1 VNKVFVAD
9 LKERDQINSPFLV
22 RDKVMAMA
30 KNGKPYMTLKLMD
43 RSGEVEGR
51 VWDRVDDFDSQFAK
65 DDFIC
70 VRAKAS
76 VYMDK
81 MQLIVQDLYRIQET
95 EVELS
100 DFLPVSQYDPQQ
112 MLAEVNVL
120 IAGMNDDHIKSLL
133 EAFFNDVEFVNLFA
147 KAPAAKAMHH
157 VYLGG
162 LLEHSLAVARLGV
175 DIAQRY
181 PNIDRDLLICGA
193 LLHDV
198 GKVAELRYARSFD
211 YSDAG
216 KLIGHIVLGVEM
228 VDEKIRTIAAFPSLK
243 ATLIKHLLLSHHG
256 QYEYGSPK
264 RPKTLEAVV
273 LNFLDDMDS
282 KINGVQAHIDKDQ
295 KGDSGWTGYHR
306 LYDRY
311 FFVGENSADAERE
324 TGNKS
329 PAPINEAPSFVPQ
342 PAPAQPQPAPAQP
355 QSVPVQPKQARSDVV
370 KSKPQQ
376 RNNSP
381 LSSNLGEQL
390 SGLNL
395 DLFGA
400 KEEQ

>member
-1 VNKVFVAD
+1 MNKVFVAD
-9 LKERDQINSPFLV
+9 LKERDQIDSPFLV
-22 RDKVMAMA
+22 RDKIMAMA

-51 VWDRVDDFDSQFAK
+51 VWDRVDEFDSMFNK
-65 DDFIC
+65 DDFIRI
-70 VRAKAS
+70 RAKAS
-76 VYMDK
+76 VYMGK
-81 MQLIVQDLYRIQET
+81 MQVIVQDLQRIDEDA
-95 EVELS
+95 VDLS

-112 MLAEVNVL
+112 MLSEVRSM
-120 IAGMNDDHIKSLL
+120 IASMSDPHVKALMDS
-133 EAFFNDVEFVNLFA
+133 FFNDTEFTGLFA

-162 LLEHSLAVARLGV
+162 LLEHSLAVARLAV
-175 DIAQRY
+175 DVSARY

-193 LLHDV
+193 LLHDI

-216 KLIGHIVLGVEM
+216 KLLGHIVIGVEM
-228 VDEKIRTIAAFPSLK
+228 VDEKIRTLESFPPMK

-256 QYEYGSPK
+256 QYDYGSPK

-282 KINGVQAHIDKDQ
+282 KINGVQAHIEKDC
-295 KGDSGWTGYHR
+295 KVDSNWTGYHR

-311 FFVGENSADAERE
+311 FFAGAA
-324 TGNKS
+324 K
-329 PAPINEAPSFVPQ
+329 EATCEQ
-342 PAPAQPQPAPAQP
+342 P
-355 QSVPVQPKQARSDVV
+355 RSDKTVV
-370 KSKPQQ
+370 AEQQTGAKSQPPRRQQEKSSPKPAA
-376 RNNSP
+376 RVRHNSP

-390 SGLNL
+390 TGLNL
-395 DLFGA
+395 DLFGS
-400 KEEQ
+400 KEE